1 MMSVVEFPV
10 NKMDAL
16 AELADSELNEWCVE
30 KVEQGLDPVY
40 LVGILQY
47 NVHYMLA
54 NMVEEE

>member
-1 MMSVVEFPV
+1 MTVVEFPI

-16 AELADSELNEWCVE
+16 AELADSELNDWCVE

-47 NVHYMLA
+47 NAHYMLT

>member
-1 MMSVVEFPV
+1 MMTVLEFPV

-16 AELADSELNEWCVE
+16 AELADSELNDWCVE

>member
-1 MMSVVEFPV
+1 MTVVEFPI

-16 AELADSELNEWCVE
+16 AELADSELNDWCVE

>member
-1 MMSVVEFPV
+1 MSVVEFPV

-47 NVHYMLA
+47 NAHYMLA
-54 NMVEEE
+54 NMI

>member
-1 MMSVVEFPV
+1 MTVVEFPV

-16 AELADSELNEWCVE
+16 AELADSELNDWCVE

-54 NMVEEE
+54 NMIEEE

>member
-1 MMSVVEFPV
+1 MMTVVEFPV

-47 NVHYMLA
+47 NAHYMLA

>member
-1 MMSVVEFPV
+1 MMTVVEFPI

-16 AELADSELNEWCVE
+16 AELADSELNDWCVE

-47 NVHYMLA
+47 NAHYMLT

>member
-1 MMSVVEFPV
+1 MTVVEFPV

-16 AELADSELNEWCVE
+16 AELADSELNDWCVE

-47 NVHYMLA
+47 NAHYMLA

>member
-1 MMSVVEFPV
+1 MTVVEFPV

-16 AELADSELNEWCVE
+16 AELADSEVNDWCIE

>member
-1 MMSVVEFPV
+1 MSVVEFPV

-16 AELADSELNEWCVE
+16 AELADSELNDWCVE

-47 NVHYMLA
+47 NAHYMLA

>member
-1 MMSVVEFPV
+1 MTVVEFPV

-54 NMVEEE
+54 NMVEEEQ

>member
-1 MMSVVEFPV
+1 MMTVVEFPV

-16 AELADSELNEWCVE
+16 AELADSELNDWCVE

>member
-1 MMSVVEFPV
+1 MMSVVEFPI

-16 AELADSELNEWCVE
+16 AELADSELNDWCVE

>member
-1 MMSVVEFPV
+1 MAVIEFPV

-54 NMVEEE
+54 NMIEEE

>member
-1 MMSVVEFPV
+1 MTVVEFPI

>member
-1 MMSVVEFPV
+1 MTVVEFPV

-47 NVHYMLA
+47 NAHYMLA

>member
-1 MMSVVEFPV
+1 MTVVEFPV
-10 NKMDAL
+10 NKMDAI
-16 AELADSELNEWCVE
+16 AELADSELNDWCVE

-54 NMVEEE
+54 NMIEEE